1 MVLRYQRTFWL
12 ASLLALCTLALSPAC
27 ACGVD
32 DEIQVYNAEIAK
44 VGQWTLQSHSN
55 YAISGCREA
64 DFEGGVVP
72 NHSLNGTP
80 GLPCGTAEGGGRG
93 SSPPSSAGSRG
104 GGEAPPLDQN
114 RQFLLDGGRIRT

>member
-1 MVLRYQRTFWL
+1 MVLRYQRTFGL
-12 ASLLALCTLALSPAC
+12 ASLLALCTLALSPAG

-64 DFEGGVVP
+64 NFEGGVVP

-80 GLPCGTAEGGGRG
+80 ELAYGITEWWEIGFYAPY
-93 SSPPSSAGSRG
+93 SAGSRASG
-104 GGEAPPLDQN
+104 DDPPLDQN
-114 RQFLLDGGRIRT
+114 